1 MSEQKLR
8 ETEESYRELYE
19 NAPNAYLSVGIDR
32 IIKDCNKA
40 AVKLLG
46 YTKEELMKMKLL
58 DMYYNSPDGKDKAKV
73 MFQRFLKGERIQDEE
88 LQIKQKNGTPIW
100 ISLTVSPVRN
110 LSGQLIETRSMI
122 IDVDKRRKAEEKISG
137 IAKFP
142 SENPNPIL
150 RVDKEHI
157 LYSNKPAENLFK
169 IVENDN
175 LPSIIQEIV
184 HKVIDTGISR
194 ITEIGVNNLTYS
206 LDITPIKEE
215 GYANIYGRDITE
227 WKKLEENLRMNEEL
241 FRDFFENAAIGFH
254 IFSPDRMIVGM
265 NKYELDLLGYTREEI
280 VDKKT
285 YYDLII
291 PEQIN
296 QFEKHWDEILN
307 IGFVNNLEYTLIHKD
322 GHFIN
327 VLLNASAKFDRNGNL
342 INTRGSII
350 DITVRGQAEQA
361 LRESKHNLGE
371 RVKEL
376 TCLYGLSKLF
386 EKPDISIDEIFK
398 GTLVLI
404 PPAWQFPEVTC
415 ARINFDIK
423 EFQTSNFKETKW
435 KLFSRVI
442 LSEKVMEIEVYYLED
457 KPFLKEEEHLIYE
470 IAQRL
475 RVIIERKETEQ
486 ELINTLENTK
496 KLNRELQEF
505 VYVASHDLQEP
516 LRMVISF
523 TQLIAKKLEDKLD
536 DDTKEFINYAVDG
549 ATRMKNLINDLLS
562 YSRVTT
568 RGETF
573 KKVNIK
579 KVLEEVI
586 LNLQIKIKET
596 GAKITYG
603 EFPSLLADRTQILQ
617 LFQNLIS
624 NAIKFRSK
632 ENPLIHISV
641 KRANQELIFS
651 VEDNG
656 IGIEK
661 RFFDKIFIIFQR
673 LHTRNEYPGTG
684 IGLAICKKIIE
695 RLDGRIWVVSEVG
708 KGTIFKFVI
717 PIRK

>member
-32 IIKDCNKA
+32 IIKNCNKA

-536 DDTKEFINYAVDG
+536 DDTKDFINYAVDG
-549 ATRMKNLINDLLS
+549 ATRMKQLINDLLS

-573 KKVNIK
+573 KNINIEK
-579 KVLEEVI
+579 IIEEII
-586 LNLQIKIKET
+586 LNLQPQIKEAD
-596 GAKITYG
+596 AKITYG
-603 EFPSLLADRTQILQ
+603 EFPSLLTDRTQILQ